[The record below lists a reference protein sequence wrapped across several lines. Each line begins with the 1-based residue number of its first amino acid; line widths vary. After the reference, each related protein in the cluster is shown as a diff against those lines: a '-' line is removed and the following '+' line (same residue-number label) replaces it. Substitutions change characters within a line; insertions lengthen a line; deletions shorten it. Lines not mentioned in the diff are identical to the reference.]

1 MWVRVV
7 RSVLFVLAAAAV
19 NVLSAEGDVKIEVLR
34 TLDWAGQQKE
44 AGNFRISDEKKL
56 KEVWQASG
64 GELAHL
70 PKVDFETEEVLAVFA
85 GEKPS
90 SGYGV
95 EIIGVFRRPRG
106 DTLPQ
111 IKVFYRLTKPPADGF
126 QATVLTYPATAV
138 VIPRFEKSEFV
149 FLNAE
154 EDADGRELIFQAD
167 LATLRKQNPKKRTE
181 NKDEAE

>member
-1 MWVRVV
+1 MLARVRQ
-7 RSVLFVLAAAAV
+7 SVLLVLSVAAATA
-19 NVLSAEGDVKIEVLR
+19 LSADGDVKIEVLR
-34 TLDWAGQQKE
+34 KLDWAGQRAE
-44 AGNFRISDEKKL
+44 AGNVRISDEKKL
-56 KEVWQASG
+56 KEVWKASG

-95 EIIGVFRRPRG
+95 EIIGVYRRPRG

-111 IKVFYRLTKPPADGF
+111 IKVFYRLTKPPADSV
-126 QATVLTYPATAV
+126 QLTVLTYPSAVV

-149 FLNAE
+149 FLNAD
-154 EDADGRELIFQAD
+154 EDADGKEL
-167 LATLRKQNPKKRTE
+167 LNR
-181 NKDEAE
+181 